1 MSGTATRP
9 PSVRAGGVDWPEH
22 WRAIV
27 EARPGEFRAGGSRWE
42 SRAERFTRLTRSLD
56 AANDP
61 FVRALRETLRPTD
74 TVLDV
79 GAGAGRY
86 SMPIASDV
94 TRITAVEPGA
104 SMRASFEQEAQRRGL
119 TNITVVPGGWEDVEV
134 EIHDVAF
141 VANVLYFVADAVA
154 FVDKLDQHARRACF
168 ILHRAEER
176 AAQLMPLW
184 EEIWGYPRPPEP
196 GAVDLYNLLFAI
208 GIRSNIRL
216 VPRPA
221 PVRFEKSEDAMRE
234 ARQSLELDGD
244 DHTHDERIAA
254 FLRGVVLRRD
264 GLWEFPPGP
273 QMAIISWEK
282 S

>member
-1 MSGTATRP
+1 MVNATTRAP
-9 PSVRAGGVDWPEH
+9 AVRAGGIDWPAH
-22 WRAIV
+22 WRATV

-42 SRAERFTRLTRSLD
+42 ARAERFTRLARSLD

-86 SMPIASDV
+86 SLPIAAEV
-94 TRITAVEPGA
+94 ARITAVEPGA
-104 SMRASFEQEAQRRGL
+104 GMRASFAEEIERRGITNVTIVPGSWEEAQ
-119 TNITVVPGGWEDVEV
+119 VEV
-134 EIHDVAF
+134 HDVAF
-141 VANVLYFVADAVA
+141 VANVLYFVTDAVA

-168 ILHRAEER
+168 VLHRAEQR
-176 AAQLMPLW
+176 ATQIMPLW
-184 EEIWGYPRPPEP
+184 EEIWGSPRPPEP
-196 GAVDLYNLLFAI
+196 SALDLFNLLFSV
-208 GIRSNIRL
+208 GIRPNLRL
-216 VPRPA
+216 LPRPA

-244 DHTHDERIAA
+244 DHTHDDRIAA
-254 FLRGVVLRRD
+254 FLRGVVARRD

-273 QMAIISWEK
+273 QMAIISWER